1 MQNFHGYIITAG
13 QFCRSGCTA
22 GQFCRSATVCCRCN
36 ASGRCRNCS
45 CRKSGRSCVD
55 CLPHRH
61 SRCQIALPLQQSS
74 DSAGHAPSSDPQNTD
89 PDAPEPADLE
99 SPVISEPRE
108 NVHHPSRCDNVLS
121 IYCPPN
127 ITSPPDSIAPSP
139 ALEGPAVD
147 TLDNSVY
154 PYSQAHE
161 PIFMWGIHDGTTF
174 DHSLTCCYAEVV
186 HWKRNLFKIPSGKAG
201 NSFVKEITRL
211 LRAYTEASAL
221 ESVAL
226 KAVMVMPHLLL
237 QKSHRTSKAKDHV
250 AQLERRLETWAN
262 GDLDQLLHEG
272 RTIQKQLS
280 SGPNKTPSHDAKVAQ
295 RFSKLMMEGKVKAAL
310 RLITDQERGGLL
322 PLDSVASSEGT
333 TTKTVRDILLEKHPS
348 AQPPFPSAIC
358 EPSETIYEL

>member
-1 MQNFHGYIITAG
+1 MP
-13 QFCRSGCTA
+13 
-22 GQFCRSATVCCRCN
+22 VCCRCN
-36 ASGRCRNCS
+36 TSGRCKNCS
-45 CRKSGRSCVD
+45 CRKSGRSCVN

-61 SRCQIALPLQQSS
+61 GRCQNALPLKQSS

-108 NVHHPSRCDNVLS
+108 NIHHPSRCDNVLS

-154 PYSQAHE
+154 
-161 PIFMWGIHDGTTF
+161 
-174 DHSLTCCYAEVV
+174 SLPHIPKPMNQFLCGGSMTGLPLITCCYAEVV

-250 AQLERRLETWAN
+250 A
-262 GDLDQLLHEG
+262 
-272 RTIQKQLS
+272 
-280 SGPNKTPSHDAKVAQ
+280 
-295 RFSKLMMEGKVKAAL
+295 
-310 RLITDQERGGLL
+310 
-322 PLDSVASSEGT
+322 
-333 TTKTVRDILLEKHPS
+333 
-348 AQPPFPSAIC
+348 
-358 EPSETIYEL
+358 